1 MNRTKNAE
9 LELSRKLAALTGWR
23 MFSKNPTGDGYLGTP
38 PGKAGR
44 MLVPNYFD
52 PADAEARAELLGW
65 IEKRDLQER
74 THFLSLLDAIR
85 ADGAWFGSINTGS
98 TMTLEQAFAV
108 LNAPGGV
115 VAACLVEVF
124 GLDEEI
130 GMAVAA

>member
-9 LELSRKLAALTGWR
+9 LELSAKLAALTGWR
-23 MFSKNPTGDGYLGTP
+23 MVSNNPTGNGYIGTP

-52 PADAEARAELLGW
+52 ATDAEAKAELMAW
-65 IEKRDLQER
+65 IEKQPLQER
-74 THFLSLLDAIR
+74 AHFLSLLDAIR
-85 ADGAWFGSINTGS
+85 ADGAWFDAINKGEPLS
-98 TMTLEQAFAV
+98 VEHAFAM

-115 VAACLVEVF
+115 VAACLIEVF
-124 GLDEEI
+124 GLDEEA